1 MSFYT
6 ELKRRGVLQAG
17 IAYTVLTWL
26 LIQVADI
33 LLSAFDAPAVAMQ
46 GLIVLSLA
54 GFPLTLILAW
64 VFDLTPQ
71 GIQKTEAGTPSAA
84 ATIFPGNSL
93 NYTIIG
99 FLAAAVVLFALD
111 KFLWQTSLD
120 INGKAEITLA
130 VLPFDNMSG
139 DKANQPLTT
148 GIHDDLLTQLSKI
161 RAFKTMSRTSVLQ
174 YKDSL
179 LAIPDIADQ
188 LGATTILE
196 GSVQRSEN
204 RIRINAQLI
213 DAKSDTHLWAETYDR
228 QLTAANIF
236 AIQSEISRSIA
247 NALEMTLSPTEQ
259 ASLDQVPT
267 RSMAAYDAY
276 TQARVKVDS
285 TASDDLEEAVLRY
298 MEATRLDPGF
308 AAAWAGLCEV
318 RLFQYRK
325 HSDNLLFQSA
335 ESACKKALSLDNNR
349 IEVHIALA
357 SLYRTNGNYSQAEA
371 TLQQAQFAKAEQALE
386 NALDLDDRMVD
397 TRIELGL
404 VYASQGR
411 LQEAEHELLTIAEAN
426 PDDWEIQTVLFNFYY
441 GFSDQ
446 PGHYGNAARHAENV
460 ILLRP
465 DLASAWNNLGSA
477 KYMLNQYEN
486 AAEAWKKSVE
496 IEPNRT
502 GYTNSGLAYY
512 NAGQFKKAAQMQ
524 RKATEL
530 APNDH
535 RVWGR
540 LADAIRLEGGQEA
553 LVIEYY
559 QKADELAGK
568 QLLINEQDWQTMQL
582 QALYIARSRPKE
594 DAIALAE
601 KAMSLSDR
609 RPISL
614 FLAALTYLEYGDTET
629 CLELLRESVAK
640 DESYRQLVA
649 TDPDFI
655 AISALENL

>member
-6 ELKRRGVLQAG
+6 ELKRRGVLQAA
-17 IAYTVLTWL
+17 IAYTVIMWL
-26 LIQVADI
+26 LFQVADI
-33 LLSAFDAPAVAMQ
+33 LLSAFDAPAIAMQ
-46 GLIVLSLA
+46 SLIVLSLA
-54 GFPLTLILAW
+54 GFPLILILAW

-71 GIQKTEAGTPSAA
+71 GIQKTEADTPSAA

-99 FLAAAVVLFALD
+99 FLTTAVVLFALD
-111 KFLWQTSLD
+111 KFLWQTGLD
-120 INGKAEITLA
+120 NDGNPEITLA
-130 VLPFDNMSG
+130 VLPFENMSG
-139 DKANQPLTT
+139 DMVNQPFTT
-148 GIHDDLLTQLSKI
+148 GIHDDLLTQLSRI
-161 RAFKTMSRTSVLQ
+161 RAFKTISRTSVLQ
-174 YKDSL
+174 YQGSL
-179 LAIPDIADQ
+179 LAIPDIANK
-188 LGATTILE
+188 LGATVILE

-204 RIRINAQLI
+204 RFRINAQLI
-213 DAKSDTHLWAETYDR
+213 KAKTDTHLWAETYDR

-236 AIQSEISRSIA
+236 SIQSEISRSIA

-267 RSMAAYDAY
+267 MSLAAYDAY
-276 TQARVKVDS
+276 TEARSKADS
-285 TASDDLEEAVLRY
+285 TASGDLEEAVLRY

-357 SLYRTNGNYSQAEA
+357 NLYRTNGHYSQAEA

-411 LQEAEHELLTIAEAN
+411 VHEAERELLNIADAN
-426 PDDWEIQTVLFNFYY
+426 PDEWSIQSALFTLYY
-441 GFSDQ
+441 EYSDQ
-446 PGHYGNAARHAENV
+446 IDHYERAAHHAENV
-460 ILLRP
+460 TLLRP
-465 DLASAWNNLGSA
+465 DLASAWNNLGA
-477 KYMLNQYEN
+477 ATYMLNQYED
-486 AAEAWKKSVE
+486 AADAWQKSVE

-524 RKATEL
+524 RKAIEL

-540 LADAIRLEGGQEA
+540 LAEAIRQEGGREA

-568 QLLINEQDWQTMQL
+568 KLLINEQDWRAMQL
-582 QALYIARSRPKE
+582 QALYIARSGKKE

-601 KAMSLSDR
+601 KSMTLAGR
-609 RPISL
+609 RPVSL
-614 FLAALTYLEYGDTET
+614 FFAALTYLEYGDIET

-649 TDPDFI
+649 TDPDFV
-655 AISALENL
+655 AISALEKL

>member
-1 MSFYT
+1 VSFYT

-17 IAYTVLTWL
+17 IAYTVLMWL

-33 LLSAFDAPAVAMQ
+33 LLSAFDAPPIAMQ

-71 GIQKTEAGTPSAA
+71 GIQKT
-84 ATIFPGNSL
+84 
-93 NYTIIG
+93 
-99 FLAAAVVLFALD
+99 LD
-111 KFLWQTSLD
+111 KFFWQTSLD
-120 INGKAEITLA
+120 IDGNAEITLA
-130 VLPFDNMSG
+130 VLPFENMSG
-139 DKANQPLTT
+139 DKINQPFTA
-148 GIHDDLLTQLSKI
+148 GIHDDLLTQLSGI
-161 RAFKTMSRTSVLQ
+161 RAFKTISRTSVLQ
-174 YKDSL
+174 YQDSL
-179 LAIPDIADQ
+179 LAIPDIAEK

-196 GSVQRSEN
+196 GSVQRSDK

-213 DAKSDTHLWAETYDR
+213 EATTDTHQWAETYDR

-236 AIQSEISRSIA
+236 SIQSEISRSIA
-247 NALEMTLSPTEQ
+247 KALEMTLSPTEQ

-267 RSMAAYDAY
+267 MSLAAYDAY
-276 TQARVKVDS
+276 TEARSKADS
-285 TASDDLEEAVLRY
+285 TASGDLEEAVLRY
-298 MEATRLDPGF
+298 MEATRLDPEF
-308 AAAWAGLCEV
+308 ASAWAGLCEV

-325 HSDNLLFQSA
+325 NSDNLLFQSA
-335 ESACKKALSLDNNR
+335 ESACNKALTLDNTR
-349 IEVHIALA
+349 VEVHIALA
-357 SLYRTNGNYSQAEA
+357 NLYRTNGDYSQAEVS
-371 TLQQAQFAKAEQALE
+371 LQQVQFAKAEQALE
-386 NALDLDDRMVD
+386 NALDLDDRIID

-411 LQEAEHELLTIAEAN
+411 VQEAESELLKIAEAN
-426 PDDWEIQTVLFNFYY
+426 PYEWSIQAALFSLYY
-441 GFSDQ
+441 EYSDAKD
-446 PGHYGNAARHAENV
+446 HYQNAARHAERV
-460 ILLRP
+460 TLLRP

-477 KYMLNQYEN
+477 KYMLSQYEE
-486 AAEAWKKSVE
+486 AADAWQKSME

-512 NAGQFKKAAQMQ
+512 NSGQFNKAVQMQ

-568 QLLINEQDWQTMQL
+568 QLLINEQDWRTMQM
-582 QALYIARSRPKE
+582 QALYIAHSGQKE

-601 KAMSLSDR
+601 KAMTLADR
-609 RPISL
+609 RPVSL
-614 FLAALTYLEYGDTET
+614 FNAALTYLEYGDIET

-649 TDPDFI
+649 TDPDLV
-655 AISALENL
+655 AISAAESL

>member
-1 MSFYT
+1 VSFYT

-17 IAYTVLTWL
+17 IAYTVLMWL

-33 LLSAFDAPAVAMQ
+33 LLSAFDAPPIAMQ

-71 GIQKTEAGTPSAA
+71 GIQKTEAGTPSVAG
-84 ATIFPGNSL
+84 TIFPGKSL

-99 FLAAAVVLFALD
+99 FLTAAVVLFALD
-111 KFLWQTSLD
+111 KFFWQTSLD
-120 INGKAEITLA
+120 IDGNAEITLA
-130 VLPFDNMSG
+130 VLPFENMSG
-139 DKANQPLTT
+139 DKINQPFTA
-148 GIHDDLLTQLSKI
+148 GIHDDLLTQLSGI
-161 RAFKTMSRTSVLQ
+161 RAFKTISRTSVLQ
-174 YKDSL
+174 YQDSL
-179 LAIPDIADQ
+179 LAIPDIAEK

-196 GSVQRSEN
+196 GSVQRSDK

-213 DAKSDTHLWAETYDR
+213 EATTDTHQWAETYDR

-236 AIQSEISRSIA
+236 SIQSEISRSIA
-247 NALEMTLSPTEQ
+247 KALEMTLSPTEQ

-267 RSMAAYDAY
+267 MSLAAYDAY
-276 TQARVKVDS
+276 TEARSKADS
-285 TASDDLEEAVLRY
+285 TASGDLEEAVLRY
-298 MEATRLDPGF
+298 MEATRLDPEF
-308 AAAWAGLCEV
+308 ASAWAGLCEV

-325 HSDNLLFQSA
+325 NSDNLLFQSA
-335 ESACKKALSLDNNR
+335 ESACNKALTLDNTR
-349 IEVHIALA
+349 VEVHIALA
-357 SLYRTNGNYSQAEA
+357 NLYRTNGDYSQAEVS
-371 TLQQAQFAKAEQALE
+371 LQQVQFAKAEQALE
-386 NALDLDDRMVD
+386 NALDLDDRIID

-411 LQEAEHELLTIAEAN
+411 VQEAESELLKIAEAN
-426 PDDWEIQTVLFNFYY
+426 PYEWSIQAALFSLYY
-441 GFSDQ
+441 EYSDAKD
-446 PGHYGNAARHAENV
+446 HYQNAARHAERV
-460 ILLRP
+460 TLLRP

-477 KYMLNQYEN
+477 KYMLSQYEE
-486 AAEAWKKSVE
+486 AADAWQKSME

-512 NAGQFKKAAQMQ
+512 NSGQFNKAVQMQ

-540 LADAIRLEGGQEA
+540 LADAIRLDGGQEA

-568 QLLINEQDWQTMQL
+568 QLLINEQDWRTMQM
-582 QALYIARSRPKE
+582 QALYIAHSGQKE

-601 KAMSLSDR
+601 KAMTLADR
-609 RPISL
+609 RPVSL
-614 FLAALTYLEYGDTET
+614 FNAALTYLEYGDIET

-649 TDPDFI
+649 TDPDLV
-655 AISALENL
+655 AISAAESL

>member
-17 IAYTVLTWL
+17 IAYTVLMWL

-54 GFPLTLILAW
+54 GFPITLILAW

-71 GIQKTEAGTPSAA
+71 GIQKTGADTPAAAGTL
-84 ATIFPGNSL
+84 FPGKSV
-93 NYTIIG
+93 NYAIIG

-120 INGKAEITLA
+120 TDGNPEITLA

-139 DKANQPLTT
+139 DEANQPFTT
-148 GIHDDLLTQLSKI
+148 GIHDDLLTQLSRI
-161 RAFKTMSRTSVLQ
+161 RAFKTISRTSVLQ
-174 YKDSL
+174 YEDTL

-213 DAKSDTHLWAETYDR
+213 EAKPDTHLWAETYDR

-247 NALEMTLSPTEQ
+247 NALKMTLSPTEQ
-259 ASLDQVPT
+259 ATLDQVPT
-267 RSMAAYDAY
+267 RSLAAYDAY
-276 TQARVKVDS
+276 TQARAKADS
-285 TASDDLEEAVLRY
+285 TAGGDLEEAVLQY

-325 HSDNLLFQSA
+325 NSDNLLFQSA
-335 ESACKKALSLDNNR
+335 ESACKKALDLDSNR
-349 IEVHIALA
+349 VEVHIALA
-357 SLYRTNGNYSQAEA
+357 NLYRTNGDYSQAEA
-371 TLQQAQFAKAEQALE
+371 SLQQAQFAKAEQALE

-411 LQEAEHELLTIAEAN
+411 VQEAESELLKIAEAN
-426 PDDWEIQTVLFNFYY
+426 PDDWAIQAALFSLYY
-441 GFSDQ
+441 EYSDQ
-446 PGHYGNAARHAENV
+446 NEHYEKAAHHAENV
-460 ILLRP
+460 TLLRP

-477 KYMLNQYEN
+477 KYMLSQYGN
-486 AAEAWKKSVE
+486 AANAWQKSME

-512 NAGQFKKAAQMQ
+512 NAGQYKKAAQMQ
-524 RKATEL
+524 RRATEL

-553 LVIEYY
+553 LTLEYY
-559 QKADELAGK
+559 QKANDLAGK
-568 QLLINEQDWQTMQL
+568 QLLINEQDWRTIQM
-582 QALYIARSRPKE
+582 QALYIAHSGQKE

-601 KAMSLSDR
+601 KAMTLADR
-609 RPISL
+609 RPVSL
-614 FLAALTYLEYGDTET
+614 FNAALTYLEYGDIET

-649 TDPDFI
+649 TDPDLV
-655 AISALENL
+655 AISAAEKL